1 MIEPILVLT
10 DEEPQEVTK
19 EELKE
24 VLERNDGDLE
34 RFSDYKD
41 VEAIWG
47 YLVKCTDFHK
57 YALMDMDKVILF
69 CEENGDVY
77 SYEPTGDYYPEHKNN
92 KKVVGV
98 MDENAEITPC

>member
-1 MIEPILVLT
+1 MTEPVLVLI
-10 DEEPQEVTK
+10 DEEPEEVTL

-34 RFSDYKD
+34 RFEDYKE
-41 VEAIWG
+41 VNMVWG

-57 YALMDMDKVILF
+57 YSLMDMDKVILF
-69 CEENGDVY
+69 QEENGDVY
-77 SYEPTGDYYPEHKNN
+77 SYEHTGGYYPEHKEG